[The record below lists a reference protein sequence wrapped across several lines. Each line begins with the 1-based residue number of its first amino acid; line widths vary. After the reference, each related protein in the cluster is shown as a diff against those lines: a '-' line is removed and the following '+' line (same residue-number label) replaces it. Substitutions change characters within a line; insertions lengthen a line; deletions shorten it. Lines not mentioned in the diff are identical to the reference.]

1 MKFFRKNKSKTK
13 KIKSRKHVG
22 GLHETDN
29 HEQII
34 DDIFASTQ
42 LSSAQPSRRRVTI
55 SVGCWN
61 SFDKA
66 DPTLPVV
73 WFPVNTFPNGIGV
86 GSRVIE
92 CQRTQGPQAGAV
104 VESIESKFWYNKPL
118 TYIAVTFSGPFGS
131 FDGGQVN
138 PHNPVLFETEINA

>member
-42 LSSAQPSRRRVTI
+42 PSRRRVTI
-55 SVGCWN
+55 SVGGLV
-61 SFDKA
+61 F
-66 DPTLPVV
+66 V
-73 WFPVNTFPNGIGV
+73 
-86 GSRVIE
+86 
-92 CQRTQGPQAGAV
+92 
-104 VESIESKFWYNKPL
+104 
-118 TYIAVTFSGPFGS
+118 
-131 FDGGQVN
+131 
-138 PHNPVLFETEINA
+138 